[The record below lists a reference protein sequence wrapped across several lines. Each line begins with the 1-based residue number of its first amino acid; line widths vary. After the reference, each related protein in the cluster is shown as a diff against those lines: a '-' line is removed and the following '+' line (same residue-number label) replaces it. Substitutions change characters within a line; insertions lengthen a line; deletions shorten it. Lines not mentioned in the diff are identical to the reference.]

1 MEIVRAEKMGFCFG
15 VKEAV
20 ELSEALSK
28 TEKNKRIFMLGML
41 VHNEH
46 VIEDLRKKGIKIL
59 EEEAVLKNKDDLEEG
74 DIVIIRAHGTIKQI
88 YDRLEEKNV
97 EIHDAACS
105 FVTEIRNTLVEM
117 EKKGYDTIFIG
128 DKEHPEVKGIISF
141 GERVHIFKDL
151 DELVDSGI
159 NREGRYAV
167 LTQTTLNKNSFERV
181 KEYIHNNFPNAE
193 IFNKICGATFVRQ
206 KAAEKLADQVDLVLV
221 IGGKN
226 SSNTRKLYD
235 ISKGINP
242 NTYLI
247 QEEKDIC
254 TDWLAGIR
262 KVGITAGAST
272 PEEIIIKIENKL
284 RGIIDV

>member
-1 MEIVRAEKMGFCFG
+1 MEVIRAEKMGFCFG
-15 VKEAV
+15 VREAV
-20 ELSEALSK
+20 ELSEALSIK
-28 TEKNKRIFMLGML
+28 EKDKRIFMLGML

-46 VIEDLRKKGIKIL
+46 VIEDLRKKGIEIL
-59 EEEAVLKNKDDLEEG
+59 KEGTLLKNEDDLKEG
-74 DIVIIRAHGTIKQI
+74 DIVIIRAHGTTKEI
-88 YDRLEEKNV
+88 YARLEEKKV

-128 DKEHPEVKGIISF
+128 DRNHPEVKGIISF
-141 GERVHIFKDL
+141 GERVYTFKDL

-159 NREGRYAV
+159 DKNGKYAV
-167 LTQTTLNKNSFERV
+167 LTQTTLNKNSFEKVR
-181 KEYIHNNFPNAE
+181 EYINNYFPNAE

-206 KAAEKLADQVDLVLV
+206 KAAGKLAGEVDLVLV
-221 IGGKN
+221 IGGKK

-247 QEEKDIC
+247 QEAEDIC
-254 TDWLAGIR
+254 TDWLAGMK

>member
-1 MEIVRAEKMGFCFG
+1 MEVIRAGKMGFCFG
-15 VKEAV
+15 VREAV
-20 ELSEALSK
+20 ELSEALCIK
-28 TEKNKRIFMLGML
+28 EKNKRIFMLGML

-46 VIEDLRKKGIKIL
+46 VIEDLRKKGIEIL
-59 EEEAVLKNKDDLEEG
+59 EEETVLKNEDDLAEG
-74 DIVIIRAHGTIKQI
+74 DIVIIRAHGTIKKI
-88 YDRLEEKNV
+88 YDRLSEKKV

-105 FVTEIRNTLVEM
+105 FVTGIRNTLVEM
-117 EKKGYDTIFIG
+117 ENKGYDTIFIG

-141 GERVHIFKDL
+141 GKRVSIFGNL
-151 DELVDSGI
+151 NELKDSGI
-159 NREGRYAV
+159 DRNGRYAV
-167 LTQTTLNKNSFERV
+167 LTQTTLNKNNFEKIR
-181 KEYIHNNFPNAE
+181 EYIYNNFPNAE

-206 KAAEKLADQVDLVLV
+206 KAAEKLAGEVDLVLV
-221 IGGKN
+221 IGGKK

-242 NTYLI
+242 KTYLVH
-247 QEEKDIC
+247 EPEDIGA
-254 TDWLAGIR
+254 DWFAGIK